1 MEGSRRF
8 RFPLRK
14 VSSSVIEDLSGKIL
28 AILYLS
34 PSPARDSLKTMAV
47 IEWEA
52 QRLKKGKTMNTLLT
66 VFTYTAL
73 VLALALAGSAFAKPL
88 AFVKQSGGFCR
99 TQCQSTVITI
109 HDTGDV
115 VAETETMQPSS
126 KVTKATIA
134 QLSAAVI
141 RAIKRDIELATAV
154 PLVDSKPS
162 APLCAD
168 LPSKSYNI
176 LKANQTIEI
185 GAEKDCHDYLLESYE
200 ATGIV
205 STLKGLVILN
215 NYSK

>member
-1 MEGSRRF
+1 MAMKDILTLFGPF
-8 RFPLRK
+8 LFLFC
-14 VSSSVIEDLSGKIL
+14 IL
-28 AILYLS
+28 AS
-34 PSPARDSLKTMAV
+34 
-47 IEWEA
+47 
-52 QRLKKGKTMNTLLT
+52 
-66 VFTYTAL
+66 
-73 VLALALAGSAFAKPL
+73 SAIAKPL

-99 TQCQSTVITI
+99 TQCQTTIITI

-115 VAETETMQPSS
+115 VAETETFQPSS

-134 QLSAAVI
+134 QLSARVI

-168 LPSKSYNI
+168 IPAKSYNI
-176 LKANQTIEI
+176 LKGNQTLEI
-185 GAEKDCHDYLLESYE
+185 GAEKECHDYLLETYE

-215 NYSK
+215 NYSKEK